1 MPCSTLLRR
10 LPECLLSPPPPPPPS
25 TPPPLPAISA
35 LDVLGVNDDNEE
47 EEGEEEEEEEE
58 RGAVDLVASMKRL
71 PYVSSMHVRQKSPD
85 IQAKETYGTRKR
97 DPIHKH
103 NSPTIQTK
111 ETYCDMKEAY

>member
-47 EEGEEEEEEEE
+47 EEEEEEEEE

-111 ETYCDMKEAY
+111 ETYCGMKEAY